1 VGTRRSARWEQP
13 SLVARTNH
21 DEQLEQ
27 TMKKLAIALSAAA
40 VATLLSGCA
49 YRTYDTYGYRYGYA
63 PRYAYVAPADT
74 YYYIAGRRYS
84 CRYDFDSRFCL

>member
-1 VGTRRSARWEQP
+1 LRVP
-13 SLVARTNH
+13 IH